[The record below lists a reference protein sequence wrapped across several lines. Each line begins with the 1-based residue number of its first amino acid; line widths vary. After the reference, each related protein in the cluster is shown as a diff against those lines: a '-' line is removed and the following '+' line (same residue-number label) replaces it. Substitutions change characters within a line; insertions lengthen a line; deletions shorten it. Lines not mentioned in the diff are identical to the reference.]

1 MEQLTLEQVNNMD
14 AESMRQ
20 VLRNAVIERQR
31 AEQAEADRRKAEE
44 EAKAKE
50 EEWMNNFFAGKMKNQ
65 SPRFGDQY

>member
-1 MEQLTLEQVNNMD
+1 MENLTLEQINNMD
-14 AESMRQ
+14 AETMRQ

-44 EAKAKE
+44 EAKAKDE
-50 EEWMNNFFAGKMKNQ
+50 ELMNNFFAKKFKNQ

>member
-31 AEQAEADRRKAEE
+31 AEQAEAERQKAEE
-44 EAKAKE
+44 EAKDKAKE
-50 EEWMNNFFAGKMKNQ
+50 RMDNFFAGKLKNQ

>member
-20 VLRNAVIERQR
+20 ILRNAVIERQR

-44 EAKAKE
+44 EAKAKDE
-50 EEWMNNFFAGKMKNQ
+50 ELMNNFFANKFKNQ

>member
-44 EAKAKE
+44 EAKAKDE
-50 EEWMNNFFAGKMKNQ
+50 ELMNDFFTKKFKNQ

>member
-31 AEQAEADRRKAEE
+31 TEQAEAERQKAEA

-50 EEWMNNFFAGKMKNQ
+50 EERLGNFFANKLKNP
-65 SPRFGDQY
+65 SPRFGN